1 MQKLYLLLV
10 FSFFFSFSNAQDAP
24 FITTWEVEAND
35 LEITIPTT
43 GSGYDYTIDFGDG
56 TVENNVSG
64 NISHTYDSPGTYT
77 VSITGDFP
85 RIYFLASPYR
95 HRIQSVEQWGD
106 IEWASMQGAF
116 LFCKN
121 LILNANDTPDL
132 SQVTDMSKMFY
143 NAESL
148 NQSLNNWDVSN
159 VTNMN
164 GMFYGTTTFNQSLNN
179 WDVSNVTNM
188 GGMFSYTD
196 AFNQPLNEWDVSSVN
211 DMSKMF
217 YKAESFDQPLNN
229 WNVSSVTDM
238 KEMFFHATSFN
249 QSLSDWDVSNV
260 INMNSL
266 FSGAVKFNKP
276 LNNWDVSN
284 VSDMGRMFSYTRKF
298 NQSINN
304 WNILSVTDM
313 NSMFKNASSFN
324 QPLNSWD
331 VSNVSFMAKMFSN
344 AILFNQPLSNWDVS
358 NITNLESMF
367 LDAWNFNQDL
377 SNWNFNGN
385 VDLSN
390 FLNNSGLD
398 IANYDLLLSR
408 FQDLNLQNVNLS
420 AWNLI
425 YCDATTHN
433 YLTEDLGWSIDGD
446 ALLVNCNTSIP
457 EDAFVTRWEVSNADL
472 SITIPANFSQNY
484 NYSIDFGDG
493 TLFNNQTGS
502 ITHTYGA
509 PGIYVI
515 SITGQFPHIILGAE
529 QGYKLR
535 SIEQWGNIEWESMRK
550 TFESCIRMVINATDT
565 PDLSQVT
572 NLSFM
577 FHNARIFNRS
587 INNWDVSNITNMN
600 AMFSGATR
608 FNKPL
613 NEWNVS
619 NVTNMKGMFEE
630 AEFFDQPLNNWDV
643 SSVTDMS
650 LMFYGGTFNPKSSF
664 NQPIG
669 NWNVSNVTNMAQMFH
684 NSPYFNQ
691 PLNNWDVSNVTN
703 MERMFQFYD
712 SDNTSGTNSFNQPL
726 NNWNT
731 SNVTDM
737 DWMFLNNKL
746 FNQPLNNWLV
756 DNVTNMRGMFS
767 NTTNFNQNLSNWSF
781 NNEVTLNSID
791 DYGFIEN
798 SGLDPFNYD
807 ALLARFE
814 ELGIENK
821 TLIADN
827 LEYCNAGVRNELI
840 DNLGWTISGDS
851 VSEDCAFN
859 YVSGNLHYDDN
870 NDGCD
875 NNDIPAEGFLINAND
890 GTYDFGTFSL
900 ADGTYNLNLLEGNY
914 TITLNNLP
922 QYYTVNPETTTFNF
936 TGAGE
941 QEQLDFCLTANQTVE
956 DLNITLLPT
965 SEARPGFEAD
975 YQLVVENI
983 GTQSLATAN
992 ISLIF
997 DDTKQSF
1004 VSATPAETSSTNNQL
1019 NFEVNN
1025 LPPFGQQVID
1035 FTMQTFQPP
1044 TVNGDDI
1051 LNFTATISPN
1061 ANDYT
1066 PEDNTF
1072 IYEQTVVNSFDPN
1085 DKQVLQGE
1093 QVHIDKADQYLD
1105 YLIRFQ
1111 NTGTASAINVRIL
1124 DTLHPDLDYSTI
1136 KLISASADYRVEITN
1151 GNEVEFIFDDIYL
1164 PHADENEPESHGFV
1178 AYKIKPKAGVAI
1190 GDVITGDASI
1200 FFDFNAPI
1208 ITNTVSTE
1216 FVDDLNTD
1224 SYSLEN
1230 LVRIYPNP
1238 VTDLLN
1244 IETAENIQLKS
1255 LKLYN
1260 LQGQELLQFPQST
1273 KRINLSQLSAGMY
1286 ILKVQTNQGSIN
1298 QQILKQ

>member
-85 RIYFLASPYR
+85 KINFFPENSDRSKIR
-95 HRIQSVEQWGD
+95 SVEQWGNIQWENMSYAFTECD
-106 IEWASMQGAF
+106 NLVFNAS
-116 LFCKN
+116 
-121 LILNANDTPDL
+121 DVPDL
-132 SQVTDMSKMFY
+132 SQVTDMKYMFKGCD
-143 NAESL
+143 NFNS
-148 NQSLNNWDVSN
+148 NINNWDVSN
-159 VTNMN
+159 VTDMSH
-164 GMFYGTTTFNQSLNN
+164 MFERASLFNQSLDS
-179 WDVSNVTNM
+179 WDVSNVT
-188 GGMFSYTD
+188 
-196 AFNQPLNEWDVSSVN
+196 
-211 DMSKMF
+211 DMSNLF
-217 YKAESFDQPLNN
+217 HNAEFFNRPLNN
-229 WNVSSVTDM
+229 WNVSNVENM
-238 KEMFFHATSFN
+238 NFMFFGAYSFDQPLDEWDVSSVVLMKRMFSGLGPAFSFPLNSFN
-249 QSLSDWDVSNV
+249 QDLSSWNFNDGVYLNNFLSNSQMDIENYDLLLNHFLSLNLMNKTFNASGLVYCSEDIRDELINNLGWTISGDSHLVNCDTSLLPGAFVTRWRVSDNDLEIGIPTSGNGYNYTIDFGDGNVENNVSGDIWHTYTEAGTYNVSISGDFPKIVMGYQNSDFQYSNNEKRLISIEQWGDIQWQSMNKAFTGCRNLVINAIDMPDLSQVTDTIWMFSGCDIINTNINDWDVSNV
-260 INMNSL
+260 
-266 FSGAVKFNKP
+266 
-276 LNNWDVSN
+276 
-284 VSDMGRMFSYTRKF
+284 
-298 NQSINN
+298 
-304 WNILSVTDM
+304 
-313 NSMFKNASSFN
+313 
-324 QPLNSWD
+324 
-331 VSNVSFMAKMFSN
+331 
-344 AILFNQPLSNWDVS
+344 
-358 NITNLESMF
+358 
-367 LDAWNFNQDL
+367 
-377 SNWNFNGN
+377 
-385 VDLSN
+385 
-390 FLNNSGLD
+390 
-398 IANYDLLLSR
+398 
-408 FQDLNLQNVNLS
+408 
-420 AWNLI
+420 
-425 YCDATTHN
+425 
-433 YLTEDLGWSIDGD
+433 
-446 ALLVNCNTSIP
+446 
-457 EDAFVTRWEVSNADL
+457 
-472 SITIPANFSQNY
+472 
-484 NYSIDFGDG
+484 
-493 TLFNNQTGS
+493 
-502 ITHTYGA
+502 
-509 PGIYVI
+509 
-515 SITGQFPHIILGAE
+515 
-529 QGYKLR
+529 
-535 SIEQWGNIEWESMRK
+535 
-550 TFESCIRMVINATDT
+550 
-565 PDLSQVT
+565 
-572 NLSFM
+572 
-577 FHNARIFNRS
+577 
-587 INNWDVSNITNMN
+587 
-600 AMFSGATR
+600 
-608 FNKPL
+608 
-613 NEWNVS
+613 
-619 NVTNMKGMFEE
+619 
-630 AEFFDQPLNNWDV
+630 
-643 SSVTDMS
+643 TDMS
-650 LMFYGGTFNPKSSF
+650 GMFRDATL
-664 NQPIG
+664 
-669 NWNVSNVTNMAQMFH
+669 
-684 NSPYFNQ
+684 FNQ

-703 MERMFQFYD
+703 IKSMF
-712 SDNTSGTNSFNQPL
+712 SDAKSFNQPLNNWDVSNITNMSYTFSGAKSFNQSLNDWDVSNVTDMRYMFSETNSFNQSLNNWDVSNMTDMSSMFRGADLFNQPLNNWDVSNMTDMSSIFRGADLFNQPLNNWDVSNVTDMRYMFSETNSFNQPL
-726 NNWNT
+726 NDWDI
-731 SNVTDM
+731 SNVLSM
-737 DWMFLNNKL
+737 
-746 FNQPLNNWLV
+746 Q
-756 DNVTNMRGMFS
+756 GMFHDAE
-767 NTTNFNQNLSNWSF
+767 NFNQDISSWDFNPEISF
-781 NNEVTLNSID
+781 LFNEG
-791 DYGFIEN
+791 GFIDN
-798 SGLDPFNYD
+798 SGLSVFYYD
-807 ALLARFE
+807 ALLAKFE
-814 ELGIENK
+814 ELGLESRYF
-821 TLIADN
+821 IADN

-851 VSEDCAFN
+851 LSEDCAFN

-875 NNDIPAEGFLINAND
+875 NNDIPAESFLINAND
-890 GTYDFGTFSL
+890 GTYDFGTLSL

-975 YQLVVENI
+975 YQLVVENM

-1019 NFEVNN
+1019 NFEINN

-1136 KLISASADYRVEITN
+1136 KPISASADYRVEITN

-1164 PHADENEPESHGFV
+1164 PHADENEPGSHGFV
-1178 AYKIKPKAGVAI
+1178 AYKIKPKTGVAI

-1224 SYSLEN
+1224 NYSLEN

-1244 IETAENIQLKS
+1244 IKTEENIHIKNLKI
-1255 LKLYN
+1255 YN